1 MLDACRL
8 DVIVFRVVEYKRS
21 LWCFIDTPTNP
32 TRLRSVKPKTLRAAA
47 VGLRALE
54 VEGEVFQLIDN
65 IANANELESVA
76 AALEGVLRM
85 VQRTNRRT
93 SERCTG
99 SCERISRTC
108 P

>member
-1 MLDACRL
+1 MASLSSSDAARAAAW
-8 DVIVFRVVEYKRS
+8 RK
-21 LWCFIDTPTNP
+21 
-32 TRLRSVKPKTLRAAA
+32 LRSVKPKTLRAAA
-47 VGLRALE
+47 AGLRALE

-76 AALEGVLRM
+76 AALEGVPRM

-99 SCERISRTC
+99 SSERISRTC